1 MASKLLFLAGSARK
15 DSVNKKLAKVASEIS
30 DSMTA
35 LPTFIDLADFDMPI
49 YNQDIEDL
57 TGLPENAKK
66 LKKLFVEHDGFCLV
80 CPEYNGTFT
89 PLLKNAL
96 DWISRKEP
104 SDSAPLL
111 AYKGKTCLLLSAS
124 PGPLGGLRGLMD
136 TRKMLSSIGVHV
148 IPDQLAVGGA
158 YNKFDKDGHLTDE
171 DEKNKLTSVVEAFV
185 KTSNAL
191 KK

>member
-15 DSVNKKLAKVASEIS
+15 DSVNKKLAEVASEIAS
-30 DSMTA
+30 GMTA

-66 LKKLFVEHDGFCLV
+66 LKKLFMEHDGFCLA

-104 SDSAPLL
+104 NDDAPLL

-158 YNKFDKDGHLTDE
+158 YNKFDDDGHLTDE
-171 DEKNKLTSVVEAFV
+171 DEKNKLTSVIEAFV
-185 KTSNAL
+185 TTSNAL